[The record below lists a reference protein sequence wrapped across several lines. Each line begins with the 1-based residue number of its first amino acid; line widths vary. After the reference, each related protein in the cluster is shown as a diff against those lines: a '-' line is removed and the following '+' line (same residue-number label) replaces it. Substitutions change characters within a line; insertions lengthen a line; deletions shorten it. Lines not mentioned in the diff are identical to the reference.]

1 MIVTRK
7 RELHFNLGNY
17 ESITLTASVQQDI
30 EGNASVEDWDKL
42 DRELNTALEADINRA
57 RLITSLDTTQ
67 SSIHEEIWK

>member
-17 ESITLTASVQQDI
+17 ESITLSAEIRDETGASP
-30 EGNASVEDWDKL
+30 ELL
-42 DRELNTALEADINRA
+42 DAALHQYLAADIDRA